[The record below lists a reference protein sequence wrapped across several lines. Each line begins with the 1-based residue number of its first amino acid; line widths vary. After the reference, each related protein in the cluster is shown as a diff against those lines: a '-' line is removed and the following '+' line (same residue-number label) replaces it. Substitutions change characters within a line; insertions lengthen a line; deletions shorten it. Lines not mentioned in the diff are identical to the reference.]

1 MQRQTLAMLKLASG
15 VLMWGASYTA
25 IKVAVSEVSPITLL
39 WLRTG
44 IGTAVLLLILFFQKR
59 INLLPGR
66 DLLDFALLGFL
77 GVFLHNYIQSTG
89 LETASAGMAG
99 IIISSTPVV
108 IAILGRLFL
117 KEQVSL
123 VQWFG
128 IGVSSFG
135 VLLVATRG
143 NLMKLSELVLSSQ
156 GDLLVICSVFT
167 WAVFSVISRK
177 KLQNHPPDLAM
188 LFTMA
193 SGLLF
198 STIPFIWAG
207 AFRQLADLSPEGWFS
222 VLFLGIFC
230 SALAYVFWYGG
241 LKDLPSSRV
250 GIFLYLSPVVSVT
263 VAAVFL
269 SEAVTCIV
277 VAGGLLVLSG
287 VGLVNYG
294 KIK

>member
-1 MQRQTLAMLKLASG
+1 MHRQTVAMIKLASG

-25 IKVAVSEVSPITLL
+25 IKIAVSEVSPITLL

-44 IGTAVLLLILFFQKR
+44 IGTAVLLLILLFQNR
-59 INLLPGR
+59 IELLPGR

-89 LETASAGMAG
+89 LETSSAGMAG
-99 IIISSTPVV
+99 IIVSSTPVV
-108 IAILGRLFL
+108 IAIMGKFFL

-123 VQWFG
+123 IQWFG
-128 IGVSSFG
+128 IGLSSFG
-135 VLLVATRG
+135 VLLVVARG
-143 NLMKLSELVLSSQ
+143 NLLKLSELMLSSH
-156 GDLLVICSVFT
+156 GDVLVICSVFT

-193 SGLLF
+193 SGWF
-198 STIPFIWAG
+198 FTTIPFVWSR
-207 AFRQLADLSPEGWFS
+207 AFRQIGNLSPEGWFS
-222 VLFLGIFC
+222 VSFLGIFC
-230 SALAYVFWYGG
+230 SALAYFFWYGG

-277 VAGGLLVLSG
+277 VAGGILVLSG